1 MVKVPPVRGKVRT
14 APAVEDIRLRDRRL
28 GNRAATP
35 PGSLRPHASTRM
47 SPTTRRLLMAVCLL
61 AAAGFVRLGI
71 WQLHRLGERRASNRV
86 VLAAREAPVVSLTGR
101 MLGAADSLAERRVTA
116 SGRYDHAHEIV
127 LRGEALQG
135 IPGVIVVT
143 PLRLTG
149 SDTAVLVERGF
160 VPAPDAVTADV
171 DALAEPGEVQVTGL
185 GRRLEPGGGR
195 PLQRGR
201 KTTWARLDIAALRDS
216 LPYPLLSIS
225 IRQLPDTALPT
236 FPRRLDPP
244 AIDEGPHLSYALQW
258 FLFATLATA
267 FAFLVIGRR
276 RGSRSG
282 P

>member
-1 MVKVPPVRGKVRT
+1 
-14 APAVEDIRLRDRRL
+14 
-28 GNRAATP
+28 
-35 PGSLRPHASTRM
+35 M

-71 WQLHRLGERRASNRV
+71 WQLHRLGERRASNRM
-86 VLAAREAPVVSLTGR
+86 VLAAREAPVVSLTRR

-116 SGRYDHAHEIV
+116 SGRYDHVHEIV

-135 IPGVIVVT
+135 VPGVIVVT
-143 PLRLTG
+143 PLRLSG

-160 VPAPDAVTADV
+160 VPTPDAVTADA
-171 DALAEPGEVQVTGL
+171 DTLAEPGEVQVTGL
-185 GRRLEPGGGR
+185 ARLLEPGGGR
-195 PLQRGR
+195 PLQRDG
-201 KTTWARLDIAALRDS
+201 KITWARLDVAALRDS

-225 IRQLPDTALPT
+225 IRQLPDPSLPS

-258 FLFATLATA
+258 FFFAAMAAA

-276 RGSRSG
+276 RESG
-282 P
+282 GRP